1 MQQIKTIL
9 NNNGYMVEIESLS
22 KTCLKNVMSDLTVT
36 PYRLDATKEEMD
48 ALKFTL
54 YKYSECKKYII
65 IPRYYGIHKFGQP
78 DTTEFEPEKIFTT
91 FSQTLREKQ
100 IVVTRKCIKYMKK
113 HGGGLLSVPCG
124 FGKTVCA
131 LYIAQYLGLKT
142 LVVVHKSFLLK
153 QWKDRAKEFMN
164 ITDNRIGTIRQK
176 ECDVDD
182 KDIVIGMIQTIA
194 KKNYRDVFSQFGLVI
209 YDEAHHVASRH
220 YSKCLAKT
228 GAKYTLALTAT
239 PYRGDGLIKIMY
251 WFTGGTIYREKI
263 KTDHNVI
270 VKMIHYKS
278 IDTKLFSNKRRWFR
292 GKTRSDTNKMITNIC
307 KIKSR
312 NDKIIEMVTHLRR
325 TEPER
330 KILILSGR
338 KDHLEILKCGVDQDL
353 KNDIDLGLIDQDEVF
368 SCYYI
373 GNTKPVDR
381 QEAEDRGD
389 IIFATYAMANEGLDI
404 KHLNTVI
411 LACPKKD
418 VVQSIGRIM
427 RTILHSGSLRPMI
440 IDIGDDVY
448 GLNNWINVRNI
459 VYTKCK
465 YAIENYYLVDDDY
478 KTSFEYDN
486 IDINLGIDQLH
497 HSDPIIHN
505 IINNYN
511 RSMIS
516 FKKDVELFRNLTNEI
531 DEMILK
537 NKINSQPHQNQLF
550 VYPSIENKQY
560 QILDNMYIDLP
571 DIMYVEKLRERDF
584 ERKLLKD
591 AENLEIIN
599 LDQDIELGC
608 DDDDNIDVIISN
620 FQKKIEIPSKKLFK

>member
-1 MQQIKTIL
+1 MQVKTLL
-9 NNNGYMVEIESLS
+9 NNNGYMIELDSLP
-22 KTCLKNVMSDLTVT
+22 KTNLKYILSDLTVT
-36 PYRLDATKEEMD
+36 PYRLDATKEEME
-48 ALKFTL
+48 ASKFSL
-54 YKYSECKKYII
+54 FRYSECKKYII
-65 IPRYYGIHKFGQP
+65 VPRYYGIQKFGEP
-78 DTTEFEPEKIFTT
+78 NITEFNPEKIFTS

-100 IVVTRKCIKYMKK
+100 IVVTQKCIKYMKK

-142 LVVVHKSFLLK
+142 LVIVHKSFLLK

-164 ITDNRIGTIRQK
+164 ITDDRIGTIRQK

-194 KKNYRDVFSQFGLVI
+194 KKEYRDVFSQFGLVV

-251 WFTGGTIYREKI
+251 WFTGGTIYREKM
-263 KTDHNVI
+263 KTDQNVI
-270 VKMIHYKS
+270 VKMIYYKS
-278 IDTKLFSNKRRWFR
+278 TDTKLFSNKRRWFQ
-292 GKTRSDTNKMITNIC
+292 GKTRSDTNKMITNVC

-312 NDKIIEMVTHLRR
+312 NDKIIEMVTHIRR

-338 KDHLEILKCGVDQDL
+338 KDHLDILKRGVDQEINKDI
-353 KNDIDLGLIDQDEVF
+353 KNGLIDQDEVY

-373 GNTKPVDR
+373 GDTKPIDR

-427 RTILHSGSLRPMI
+427 RTILCSGSLRPMI

-465 YAIENYYLVDDDY
+465 YAIEKYYLIDNDY

-486 IDINLGIDQLH
+486 IDISIGIDQLH
-497 HSDPIIHN
+497 HEDPFIHN
-505 IINNYN
+505 MINNYN
-511 RSMIS
+511 KNMIS
-516 FKKDVELFRNLTNEI
+516 FKKDVELFQNLTNEI
-531 DEMILK
+531 DEMIINRIPELNLHQFIHPPII
-537 NKINSQPHQNQLF
+537 NKD
-550 VYPSIENKQY
+550 Y
-560 QILDNMYIDLP
+560 QILDNLYTNLP
-571 DIMYVEKLRERDF
+571 DIMFVDKLKERDF

-591 AENLEIIN
+591 AENIETIN
-599 LDQDIELGC
+599 LDEDIELGN
-608 DDDDNIDVIISN
+608 DDDDNIDLILSKM
-620 FQKKIEIPSKKLFK
+620 QKGRTNESVPSKKLFR